1 MEKKGLNE
9 IRQLFLDFFKSK
21 DHLVRP
27 SYPLVPQNDKS
38 LLLINAGMAPL
49 KPYFAGT
56 EVPPNKR
63 MATCQK
69 CIRTGDIENVGYT
82 ARHATFFE
90 MLGNFS
96 FGDYFKEESILWG
109 WEFVTEYLKMPVDK
123 LWASIYLD
131 DEEAYKIWHKKVGI
145 SEDKIVRLGK
155 EDNFWEIGVGPCGPC
170 SEIYFDRGEK
180 YGCGK
185 ADCKPG
191 CDCDRYVEF
200 WNHVFTQFD
209 RDEAG
214 NYNLLPNP
222 NIDTGMGLER
232 VACIMQNVDSIF
244 EVDTMKYILDQV
256 CQITASKYNEDERT
270 NISIRIIT
278 DHIRSVTFMVSD
290 GILPSNEGR
299 GYVLRRLLRRA
310 ARHGKILGVE
320 KSFLYQLVDAVIKMY
335 GEMYTELREKEDY
348 IKRVIQVEEERFQ
361 ETIHQGLDILNQY
374 IKELQTAKESILT
387 GELAFKLYDTY
398 GFPLDL
404 TKEILEEKG
413 LGVDIQ
419 GFEEEMTK
427 QRERARQA
435 RGAGDTEGWKED
447 AFSSLNMEITT
458 NFKGYEEMKNK
469 GKVLAIVKENTVVE
483 KAEKGEE
490 VIVILDETT
499 FYGEG
504 GGQVGDVGSIYNEVF
519 QGTVTDTK
527 KGINQR
533 IHQVVIV
540 KEGTLRVGDTVVT
553 EVEEKTRKNTARNHT
568 ATHLLH
574 KALKEVV
581 GEHVQQA
588 GSLVTPERLRFDFTH
603 FEGLTTEEIKSIE
616 EKINQQIMVG
626 LEVGVLETTPNEAK
640 KMGAE
645 ALFGEKYGEIV
656 RVVKVGDYSIE
667 LCGGTHIKNSSEIG
681 MFLILS
687 EGGIASGVRRI
698 EAVTGREAYTFVK
711 SQQNTLQK
719 SAELLKTSP
728 NNVASRLEG
737 LVAEVKEKDREIS
750 RLKAQLAM
758 GAVDEL
764 LEKIQIIQDIKV
776 IITKVDVEGVEDL
789 RKLGDTLKEK
799 MQSGVVLLA
808 SETEDKVI
816 FIATA
821 TKDLLGKGVHAG
833 NLVKEAAKVTGGG
846 GGGRPDMAQ
855 AGGKNPEKIK
865 EALEAAEE
873 LLKKQLNG

>member
-21 DHLVRP
+21 DHLVRS

-69 CIRTGDIENVGYT
+69 CIRTGDIENVGHT

-109 WEFVTEYLKMPVDK
+109 WEFVIQHLKMPEDK
-123 LWASIYLD
+123 LWASVYLD
-131 DEEAYKIWHKKVGI
+131 DDEAYEIWSKKVGV

-209 RDEAG
+209 KDEAG

-232 VACIMQNVDSIF
+232 VACIMQDVDSIF
-244 EVDTMKYILDQV
+244 EVDTMKYILDQA
-256 CQITASKYNEDERT
+256 CQITSSTYNKDEAT
-270 NISIRIIT
+270 NISLRIIT

-310 ARHGKILGVE
+310 ARHGKILGVQ

-335 GEMYTELREKEDY
+335 GEMYTELQEKEDY

-361 ETIHQGLDILNQY
+361 ETIDQGLDILNEY
-374 IKELQTAKESILT
+374 IKNLQTAKESTLT

-413 LGVDIQ
+413 LQVDLQ

-435 RGAGDTEGWKED
+435 RGTGDTEGWKED
-447 AFSSLNMEITT
+447 VFSSLSMDITT
-458 NFKGYEEMKNK
+458 NFKGYEETKNT
-469 GKVLAIVKENTVVE
+469 GKVLAIVKENAIVDTAKE
-483 KAEKGEE
+483 GEE
-490 VIVILDETT
+490 IIVILDETT

-504 GGQVGDVGSIYNEVF
+504 GGQIGDVGVIYNEVF
-519 QGTVTDTK
+519 QGIVTDTK
-527 KGINQR
+527 KGINNR
-533 IHQVVIV
+533 IHQAVTI
-540 KEGTLRVGDTVVT
+540 KAGTLKVGDVITT

-588 GSLVTPERLRFDFTH
+588 GSFVTSERLRFDFTH
-603 FEGLTTEEIKSIE
+603 FEGLKTEEIKEIE
-616 EKINQQIMVG
+616 EKINQQIMAG
-626 LEVGVLETTPNEAK
+626 LQVGVLETTPKEAK
-640 KMGAE
+640 AMGAE
-645 ALFGEKYGEIV
+645 ALFGEKYGETV

-681 MFLILS
+681 MFFILS
-687 EGGIASGVRRI
+687 EGGVASGVRRI
-698 EAVTGREAYTFVK
+698 EAVTGAEAYRFVK
-711 SQQNTLQK
+711 NQQNTLQK
-719 SAELLKTSP
+719 AAELLKTSP
-728 NNVASRLEG
+728 SNMVSRLETF
-737 LVAEVKEKDREIS
+737 VVETKEKDREIS
-750 RLKAQLAM
+750 RLKAQLAT

-764 LEKIQIIQDIKV
+764 LEKVKIIQDTKV
-776 IITKVDVEGVEDL
+776 IVTKVDVEGVEDL

-799 MQSGVVLLA
+799 IQSGVVLLA
-808 SETEDKVI
+808 SEAEGKVS
-816 FIATA
+816 FVATA

-833 NLVKEAAKVTGGG
+833 NLVKEAAKITGGG

-865 EALEAAEE
+865 EALEAVEE